1 MILILFDAVNLSDAG
16 IFMSRACRRTG
27 TVQFNCRERVVEAT
41 NANVKYAQN
50 VYLSIDR
57 ASIVIA
63 SFNDDAG
70 TLQSKGNRISFTLL
84 MMDKM
89 LL

>member
-16 IFMSRACRRTG
+16 IFMSRACRTG
-27 TVQFNCRERVVEAT
+27 TVQFSCRERVVKAT